1 MEISLYRPEK
11 TRVSKERYQQMFQDL
26 DNAFLR
32 PQVLEYCSRTMP
44 IGGGMLGKFSRKK
57 EILDE
62 ILRNRWGIEV
72 TDEIAEREDV
82 VRCKVIES
90 SRRDI
95 FFMIGEGMYL
105 VSWLCGGIQGY
116 VWHSLIMIVLDGHVL
131 RRWAEEY
138 STRISVNVQTS
149 FLQLSGSLANIER
162 IEGEIE
168 AMLKNIITEDVD
180 LSWVLRLEKFNE
192 EFISPIARITNTFIE
207 KLDGNIVSN
216 FLLLC

>member
-32 PQVLEYCSRTMP
+32 PQVFEYCSRTMP
-44 IGGGMLGKFSRKK
+44 IGGGTLGRFSRKK

-105 VSWLCGGIQGY
+105 VSWVQG
-116 VWHSLIMIVLDGHVL
+116 
-131 RRWAEEY
+131 
-138 STRISVNVQTS
+138 
-149 FLQLSGSLANIER
+149 
-162 IEGEIE
+162 
-168 AMLKNIITEDVD
+168 
-180 LSWVLRLEKFNE
+180 
-192 EFISPIARITNTFIE
+192 
-207 KLDGNIVSN
+207 
-216 FLLLC
+216 